1 MQNHNHPA
9 AGPTKLLPFLRTPAP
24 SSLASPDA
32 PLMSPMA
39 TRLVRPVLVQKPVSL
54 PTLSPSAA
62 LAHDAR
68 NALTSLALL
77 SGLLGE
83 PGVLAAGHMHY
94 AADLHS
100 VTCLLTGLLNRFAS
114 MAPDTDT
121 ATDAGAPAGLPS
133 DLSQPGNT
141 AGESA
146 GEQQPKS
153 AGEAIKHC
161 ARLLRIVAGS
171 AVEVHISSENGLP
184 PLAIG
189 EEALARVLTNLVK
202 NASEAMPGG
211 GQVQITARRALS
223 RTTSAVLV
231 HVSDN
236 GPGIPAHAIGYIFE
250 PGFSSKRAVASVG
263 EPCGLGLAI
272 VRDLV
277 ESSGGAVRVAS
288 TRRRGT
294 TFELRLPCLK

>member
-1 MQNHNHPA
+1 M
-9 AGPTKLLPFLRTPAP
+9 
-24 SSLASPDA
+24 
-32 PLMSPMA
+32 
-39 TRLVRPVLVQKPVSL
+39 LVQKPVSL

-83 PGVLAAGHMHY
+83 PGVLAAGHTHY

-114 MAPDTDT
+114 LAPDTDT
-121 ATDAGAPAGLPS
+121 ATNTDTPAGFRA
-133 DLSQPGNT
+133 DLSQPANT
-141 AGESA
+141 AGES
-146 GEQQPKS
+146 GGQQQPKS
-153 AGEAIKHC
+153 AGEAIEHC

-171 AVEVHISSENGLP
+171 AVEVHVSSENGLP

-189 EEALARVLTNLVK
+189 QEALSRVLTNLVK

-211 GQVQITARRALS
+211 GQVHITARRALS
-223 RTTSAVLV
+223 RTTPAILV

-236 GPGIPAHAIGYIFE
+236 GPGIPAHALDRIFE
-250 PGFSSKRAVASVG
+250 PGFSSKRSVASVG

-294 TFELRLPCLK
+294 TFELRLPCVK

>member
-9 AGPTKLLPFLRTPAP
+9 AGPTRILPFLRTPAP
-24 SSLASPDA
+24 PSQA
-32 PLMSPMA
+32 PLMRPLA
-39 TRLVRPVLVQKPVSL
+39 ARLVRPVLVQKPISL

-83 PGVLAAGHMHY
+83 PGVLAAGHTHY

-100 VTCLLTGLLNRFAS
+100 VTCMLTGLLNRFAS
-114 MAPDTDT
+114 LALDTAPD
-121 ATDAGAPAGLPS
+121 APADPSS
-133 DLSQPGNT
+133 DLSQPGA
-141 AGESA
+141 AGETA
-146 GEQQPKS
+146 MEQQPKS
-153 AGEAIKHC
+153 AGAAIEHC

-171 AVEVHISSENGLP
+171 AVEVHVSAEKNLP

-189 EEALARVLTNLVK
+189 EEALSRVLTNLVK

-211 GQVQITARRALS
+211 GQVHITARRALS
-223 RTTSAVLV
+223 RTTPAVLV

-236 GPGIPAHAIGYIFE
+236 GPGIPAHALGRIFE
-250 PGFSSKRAVASVG
+250 PGFSSKRAVAAVG

-272 VRDLV
+272 VRNLV
-277 ESSGGAVRVAS
+277 ESSGGQVRVAS